1 MQMTWR
7 RLRLLVM
14 AAVAL
19 LLVGHGLLVH
29 LLAGRLQAGFN
40 DWAAHRRAQGWQ
52 VAHGA
57 IRVDGWPFTA
67 RIAVP
72 ELQLEAP
79 SAVLAGGFALRADRA
94 EIAIRLPRID
104 RLAIDLP
111 GMNRLRLPDWDL
123 PFVADLIRVTIPLA
137 PGEPTRAGRL
147 EAEQL
152 RVGTPTGASVI
163 GRLEIEVAGSSTA
176 TEAEAAL
183 SFQLLAETVD
193 LPPGLPPPAPAFG
206 RRLQTLRLEG
216 EVSGPVP
223 AGRGTT
229 ARAEAWREGGGTLRL
244 LAARLVWGPITAETT
259 ATLSLDE
266 ALQPMGAGRLRL
278 SGAGPAIDALTE
290 SGLIGRRAA
299 ATARAMLPLLPR
311 AEAEPDTIDLPLA
324 IEDRTLRLARIPLAR
339 FAPLG
344 WPAP

>member
-1 MQMTWR
+1 MQMKWR
-7 RLRLLVM
+7 RIRFLVL

-19 LLVGHGLLVH
+19 LLAGHGLLVH
-29 LLAGRLQAGFN
+29 LLAGRLEAGFA
-40 DWAAHRRAQGWQ
+40 DWAAQRRAQGWQ

-57 IRVDGWPFTA
+57 IQADGWPFTA

-72 ELQLEAP
+72 DLRLKAP
-79 SAVLAGGFALRADRA
+79 SVVLAGGFALWADRA

-111 GMNRLRLPDWDL
+111 GMNRLSLPDLDL
-123 PFVADLIRVTIPLA
+123 PFVADLIRLTIPLA
-137 PGEPTRAGRL
+137 PGEPTRAGSL
-147 EAEQL
+147 AAEQL
-152 RVGTPTGASVI
+152 RVGTPRGASVI
-163 GRLEIEVAGSSTA
+163 GQLAIEVAASSTA

-183 SFQLLAETVD
+183 AFRLRAERVE

-206 RRLQTLRLEG
+206 RRLERLLLEG
-216 EVSGPVP
+216 ELSGPVP

-244 LAARLVWGPITAETT
+244 LAARLAWGPITAETT

-278 SGAGPAIDALTE
+278 GGAGPAIDALAE

-299 ATARAMLPLLPR
+299 TTARAMLPLLPR
-311 AEAEPDTIDLPLA
+311 AEAEPDMIDLPLA